1 MLMGYTTSEARRGLR
16 SSQGNIDQAIEFII
30 EVGETSADDGER
42 TQLIRFRIVVHGKNV
57 AAKNRCKKKKN
68 VCRIVMDEH
77 KMAKSMIT
85 GSFNH
90 SPPFLLSIRI
100 NVTYLRQLQSMGY
113 PRRPCAEALKQ
124 SNNRL
129 EEASEMLLNNIET
142 LIAVSRP
149 SATHEDDDDAE
160 READLVEDL
169 THLPQLIALGA
180 EPEIAR
186 ALLTIHGNRLER
198 AAEEFLQ
205 KCKSVADATTED
217 DSVNNLLER
226 AQKIT
231 DRQGRRGNE
240 EVLARDELN
249 SISFP
254 ARKKARLDEQATA
267 NEQRRTALESIVPDL
282 LRTNDDS
289 EASSMDRDPSGDHL
303 DLLLD
308 EEEVFI
314 RDYRQRLRDDGFG
327 S

>member
-1 MLMGYTTSEARRGLR
+1 
-16 SSQGNIDQAIEFII
+16 
-30 EVGETSADDGER
+30 
-42 TQLIRFRIVVHGKNV
+42 
-57 AAKNRCKKKKN
+57 
-68 VCRIVMDEH
+68 
-77 KMAKSMIT
+77 MIT
-85 GSFNH
+85 GFFNH
-90 SPPFLLSIRI
+90 SPSVLLSIRI

-113 PRRPCAEALKQ
+113 PRRACAEALKQ

-129 EEASEMLLNNIET
+129 EDASEMLLNNIET

-149 SATHEDDDDAE
+149 SATLEDDDAE
-160 READLVEDL
+160 QEADLVEDL

-205 KCKSVADATTED
+205 KCKTLADTTTDD
-217 DSVNNLLER
+217 DSMNNLLER
-226 AQKIT
+226 ARQIT
-231 DRQGRRGNE
+231 DRQGRTGNE
-240 EVLARDELN
+240 EVLGREELN

-289 EASSMDRDPSGDHL
+289 GASAMDRDPSGDHL

-314 RDYRQRLRDDGFG
+314 RDYRQRLRDDGFW